1 VSKKKHPLTPPS
13 TFGGIADTQAKT
25 DAAVAIADANNA
37 AADADAGRST
47 VTQKTIA
54 ANAAVNQNNAAVDAA
69 NALKKN
75 NQLEAAGIGLAV
87 IGLLKYLPK
96 FL

>member
-1 VSKKKHPLTPPS
+1 MSKKKHPLTPPAS
-13 TFGGIADTQAKT
+13 FGGVAVTQATT

-37 AADADAGRST
+37 AADAVAGRST

-69 NALKKN
+69 TALKKN
-75 NQLEAAGIGLAV
+75 NQLQAAGIGLAV